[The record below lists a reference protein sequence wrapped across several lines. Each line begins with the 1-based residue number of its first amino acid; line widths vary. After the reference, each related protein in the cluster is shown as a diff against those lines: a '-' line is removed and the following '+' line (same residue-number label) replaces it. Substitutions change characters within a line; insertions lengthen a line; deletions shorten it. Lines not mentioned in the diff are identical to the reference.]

1 MARLA
6 AGHFSIHPDDLDG
19 REMVTTVRTATD
31 GELNVEFKAT
41 IHMEMSAFQRL
52 AEKKFKGVYW
62 LSEKPV
68 VAESGDSNKSAGSNQ
83 VQEALPFAVYV
94 LNDLVN
100 TIDHVSKTLEDV
112 CSLSASEASAATMT
126 AHRQAEA
133 VVFKARTE
141 DEALEV
147 QAKLH
152 QAGLKTQIRRTEG

>member
-6 AGHFSIHPDDLDG
+6 AGHFSIHPEDLDG

-62 LSEKPV
+62 LSEEPVDAVGIKPYKP
-68 VAESGDSNKSAGSNQ
+68 AQSIREG
-83 VQEALPFAVYV
+83 LPWAVY
-94 LNDLVN
+94 LMNDEVN
-100 TIDHVSKTLEDV
+100 SMNYVSKTLEHA
-112 CSLSASEASAATMT
+112 CSLSASEANAAMLFV
-126 AHRQAEA
+126 HNQGKG
-133 VVFKARTE
+133 VVFEARTE

-147 QAKLH
+147 QKQLQ
-152 QAGLKTQIRRTEG
+152 QAGLTSEVRTEIN